1 MSSGFDGSAP
11 DHAQDGH
18 QLISAAQRARSAYGS
33 EMSPA
38 DREAVF
44 RSLPEILDDTGITP
58 SAEPHQTAERVSTRS
73 MCSFDFDRRPRP

>member
-1 MSSGFDGSAP
+1 MAHDNGNAP

-18 QLISAAQRARSAYGS
+18 QLISAAQRARSAYGA

-44 RSLPEILDDTGITP
+44 RSLPEILDDSDITP
-58 SAEPHQTAERVSTRS
+58 PSRPHQTAERVMTRS
-73 MCSFDFDRRPRP
+73 PCSFDI